1 MLPEVVARSLR
12 AAGRGVIVLALDGLS
27 HEVAAETL
35 RHAHLR
41 PLRSTFP
48 STSTTAWLT
57 SVTGVPA
64 SEHGAVG
71 MVYRSPGAASVT
83 HLVTGRSIGF
93 GDSQAADPATE
104 LVVPRATVFDLATA
118 AGRPAHVLGAE
129 LERLSGAWVEALL
142 HGARLLP
149 SAADGLRTDPVE
161 VAERSVRDVDAALVQ
176 VCHRATA
183 PGLLWVYVNLDEHIH
198 RHGHDGRLRRA
209 LALLDAAGD
218 RWAEAGWTALAYADH
233 GQSPVAPREQLQD
246 AWRDLDSP
254 AWCRMPAGGAGR
266 VRWMHPRPGRRD
278 ELAERLAD
286 TLGRHALVLSPA
298 DLEARGLLTATDT
311 VLDRIGEVV
320 AVATSPS
327 FPVPDPSLSFEH
339 GACSAEETTVP
350 LAGWGSAL
358 TTAVP

>member
-149 SAADGLRTDPVE
+149 RPPMGSVPTPSRSPSAPSGTSMP
-161 VAERSVRDVDAALVQ
+161 RSSR
-176 VCHRATA
+176 CATA
-183 PGLLWVYVNLDEHIH
+183 
-198 RHGHDGRLRRA
+198 RR
-209 LALLDAAGD
+209 
-218 RWAEAGWTALAYADH
+218 
-233 GQSPVAPREQLQD
+233 
-246 AWRDLDSP
+246 
-254 AWCRMPAGGAGR
+254 
-266 VRWMHPRPGRRD
+266 RRD
-278 ELAERLAD
+278 CSGS
-286 TLGRHALVLSPA
+286 TSISTSTF
-298 DLEARGLLTATDT
+298 TAT
-311 VLDRIGEVV
+311 
-320 AVATSPS
+320 A
-327 FPVPDPSLSFEH
+327 
-339 GACSAEETTVP
+339 
-350 LAGWGSAL
+350 
-358 TTAVP
+358 TTAGCAGP